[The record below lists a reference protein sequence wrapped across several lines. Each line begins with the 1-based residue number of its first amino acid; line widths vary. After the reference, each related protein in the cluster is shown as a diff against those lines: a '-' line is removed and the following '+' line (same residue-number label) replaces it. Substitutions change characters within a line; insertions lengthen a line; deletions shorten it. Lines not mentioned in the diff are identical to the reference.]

1 MVITRRIPIDEN
13 LIERTMQDM
22 KRNRP
27 AGHPTEDEAER
38 MHKEWKSYI
47 GGQIYK
53 RDIIKNA
60 MRRGEFA

>member
-1 MVITRRIPIDEN
+1 MVVTRRIPIDET
-13 LIERTMQDM
+13 LVARTVQDL

-38 MHKEWKSYI
+38 MAREYQ
-47 GGQIYK
+47 GYAGRMIYQ

-60 MRRGEFA
+60 MRRGELA